1 MDPFHLQ
8 VGIRSDMSTLE
19 AEGAVLTYP
28 MSGIDKAGLLRA
40 MEAVANRGS
49 ISLGVISVVPDLV
62 TIGKMGIDLNA
73 HDYRRQ
79 TYLILKEIA
88 GWL

>member
-8 VGIRSDMSTLE
+8 VGVRSDMLTLE
-19 AEGAVLTYP
+19 AEGIVLTYP
-28 MSGIDKAGLLRA
+28 MVGIDKAGLLWA
-40 MEAVANRGS
+40 MEAVANCGT
-49 ISLGVISVVPDLV
+49 ISLGVISVMANLAK
-62 TIGKMGIDLNA
+62 IGVIEIDLNA

>member
-1 MDPFHLQ
+1 MDPFHLHG
-8 VGIRSDMSTLE
+8 VLTLE
-19 AEGAVLTYP
+19 VEGVVLAYP